1 MTTQSGLLSEE
12 IISQLQEKGISQE
25 LALSQIDKFKKGI
38 PFTELLR
45 PCTLGDGVEN
55 IDGELDKY
63 VGIYEAE
70 SLSKK
75 VIKFV
80 PASGAASRMFKELLT
95 VNGRG
100 SEINK
105 DELNQASDSDSR
117 AFLHFID
124 CLSQFAFVDE
134 LKKSMAK
141 DGFDLD
147 SELAQGRYK
156 SIADYTLG
164 PVGLNYANLPKGI
177 IEFHSYETSSRT
189 AFEEHLVEAKDYSKD
204 GEHISRLHFTVSPE
218 HIERVKDLLKSR
230 IGNYKSDGSKFEINY
245 SIQKPSTDTLA
256 VDMNNEPLLDAAG
269 KIVLRPGGHGALIEN
284 LNELDCDIAFI
295 KNIDNVVPDRLKFD
309 TILYKK
315 ALGGYLLNLQNKMF
329 GYLDDLEAGI
339 SSHEILLSIKEFVQ
353 EELKIEL
360 PSQFEELSLKE
371 KADFLRAKLDRP
383 IRVCGV
389 VKNVGEPGGGPFWIR
404 GSDERISKQIVES
417 AQVDLNS
424 EEQERIW
431 QSSTHFNPVDL
442 VCGLKNYKGQNFDL
456 KKYVNPDMGFI
467 SHKSK
472 DGVDLKAL
480 ELPGLWNGAM
490 ADWNTLFVEVP
501 LITFNPVKTVL
512 DLLRPEHQPEEMN
525 R

>member
-1 MTTQSGLLSEE
+1 
-12 IISQLQEKGISQE
+12 
-25 LALSQIDKFKKGI
+25 
-38 PFTELLR
+38 
-45 PCTLGDGVEN
+45 
-55 IDGELDKY
+55 
-63 VGIYEAE
+63 
-70 SLSKK
+70 
-75 VIKFV
+75 
-80 PASGAASRMFKELLT
+80 
-95 VNGRG
+95 
-100 SEINK
+100 
-105 DELNQASDSDSR
+105 
-117 AFLHFID
+117 
-124 CLSQFAFVDE
+124 
-134 LKKSMAK
+134 
-141 DGFDLD
+141 
-147 SELAQGRYK
+147 
-156 SIADYTLG
+156 
-164 PVGLNYANLPKGI
+164 
-177 IEFHSYETSSRT
+177 
-189 AFEEHLVEAKDYSKD
+189 
-204 GEHISRLHFTVSPE
+204 
-218 HIERVKDLLKSR
+218 
-230 IGNYKSDGSKFEINY
+230 
-245 SIQKPSTDTLA
+245 
-256 VDMNNEPLLDAAG
+256 MNNEPLLDAAG